1 MLPITSITAASV
13 KDPTI
18 YYGTAMTTVQG
29 FYRALEVG
37 DGDEA
42 AKFEIP
48 QKRMVGPLSAA
59 AIRFEQHQ

>member
-1 MLPITSITAASV
+1 
-13 KDPTI
+13 
-18 YYGTAMTTVQG
+18 MTTVQG

-48 QKRMVGPLSAA
+48 PEKNGWSAF
-59 AIRFEQHQ
+59 RRRY